1 MGRRSPLS
9 GWSDVWVLAH
19 TADFYNFPACRS
31 SCPFFASENR
41 IHSLAL
47 RATNSQDLR
56 TPRKFYYAAK
66 SAGCLTLAFCV
77 TSTKQRRTEPN
88 VGGDRPRQPAV
99 DGGSRT
105 LGRAPRWGANVAWGS
120 LPRVRCATLGY
131 DVQPRCGCREGHCQI
146 LELGTWNLE
155 PGTSTWVDGQSQRQ
169 ATNGKNP
176 CEPRKIVPYLP
187 PEVIGAPCPPAEA
200 RRLSA
205 GRRLHGL

>member
-1 MGRRSPLS
+1 M
-9 GWSDVWVLAH
+9 
-19 TADFYNFPACRS
+19 
-31 SCPFFASENR
+31 
-41 IHSLAL
+41 
-47 RATNSQDLR
+47 
-56 TPRKFYYAAK
+56 
-66 SAGCLTLAFCV
+66 TLAFCV

-155 PGTSTWVDGQSQRQ
+155 TVIGLPGKASARLLSEKNAARRAKFIMRLNPQADWGIGHRIVWRIGEDRNDGGTIVILPILPIPNDTAVFGLTGKAQSQRR
-169 ATNGKNP
+169 AFIGSMIRP
-176 CEPRKIVPYLP
+176 IRPRSAVPLG
-187 PEVIGAPCPPAEA
+187 EQTA
-200 RRLSA
+200 R
-205 GRRLHGL
+205 

>member
-1 MGRRSPLS
+1 MDPSKHWRSHYKHEAPAS
-9 GWSDVWVLAH
+9 GSALAQ
-19 TADFYNFPACRS
+19 
-31 SCPFFASENR
+31 

-47 RATNSQDLR
+47 RATNGQDLR

-155 PGTSTWVDGQSQRQ
+155 PGTWNLEPGTSTWVAGRSQRR
-169 ATNGKNP
+169 ACICDIKIAPMTNQP
-176 CEPRKIVPYLP
+176 TQCR
-187 PEVIGAPCPPAEA
+187 
-200 RRLSA
+200 
-205 GRRLHGL
+205 

>member
-1 MGRRSPLS
+1 MRMGCN
-9 GWSDVWVLAH
+9 
-19 TADFYNFPACRS
+19 YQI
-31 SCPFFASENR
+31 SCKDLPQCPR

-47 RATNSQDLR
+47 RATNGQNLC

-66 SAGCLTLAFCV
+66 SGGCLTLAFCA

-88 VGGDRPRQPAV
+88 VDCDRPRQPAV
-99 DGGSRT
+99 DGASRT

-155 PGTSTWVDGQSQRQ
+155 PGTWNLELGTWNLG
-169 ATNGKNP
+169 
-176 CEPRKIVPYLP
+176 
-187 PEVIGAPCPPAEA
+187 
-200 RRLSA
+200 
-205 GRRLHGL
+205 

>member
-1 MGRRSPLS
+1 MPPVPTWFGTAYKHEAAAS
-9 GWSDVWVLAH
+9 GSWIL
-19 TADFYNFPACRS
+19 RK
-31 SCPFFASENR
+31 
-41 IHSLAL
+41 IHSLAH
-47 RATNSQDLR
+47 RATTSKNLR

-66 SAGCLTLAFCV
+66 SSGCLTLAFCV

-155 PGTSTWVDGQSQRQ
+155 LGLPG
-169 ATNGKNP
+169 
-176 CEPRKIVPYLP
+176 
-187 PEVIGAPCPPAEA
+187 EA
-200 RRLSA
+200 SA
-205 GRRLHGL
+205 GLVFVSSNCCGFAILRLT

>member
-1 MGRRSPLS
+1 MSSRNSRDPCRTFRQTRS
-9 GWSDVWVLAH
+9 AEH
-19 TADFYNFPACRS
+19 ER
-31 SCPFFASENR
+31 R

-47 RATNSQDLR
+47 RATNGQDLR

-88 VGGDRPRQPAV
+88 VGGDRPRQPVV

-155 PGTSTWVDGQSQRQ
+155 PALGLTG
-169 ATNGKNP
+169 
-176 CEPRKIVPYLP
+176 
-187 PEVIGAPCPPAEA
+187 EA
-200 RRLSA
+200 SA
-205 GRRLHGL
+205 GLVLRGWKPTTRPTYAQARGQRDLPDSSAAHRGRDS

>member
-1 MGRRSPLS
+1 MPTSTKRQRVDLPQCS
-9 GWSDVWVLAH
+9 
-19 TADFYNFPACRS
+19 
-31 SCPFFASENR
+31 R

-47 RATNSQDLR
+47 RATNGKNVC

-66 SAGCLTLAFCV
+66 SSGCLTLAFCV

-155 PGTSTWVDGQSQRQ
+155 PALG
-169 ATNGKNP
+169 
-176 CEPRKIVPYLP
+176 LP
-187 PEVIGAPCPPAEA
+187 GEA
-200 RRLSA
+200 SA
-205 GRRLHGL
+205 GLVFTSYNGFFRGAF

>member
-1 MGRRSPLS
+1 MCEPFCQYKHEAPASGSP
-9 GWSDVWVLAH
+9 A
-19 TADFYNFPACRS
+19 P
-31 SCPFFASENR
+31 P

-47 RATNSQDLR
+47 RATNGQNLR
-56 TPRKFYYAAK
+56 KPRRFYYAAK

-155 PGTSTWVDGQSQRQ
+155 PGTSTWVDGRSQRR
-169 ATNGKNP
+169 ACITRLEAYDASYVRTSSWTTRP
-176 CEPRKIVPYLP
+176 SRFVSRTSRPR
-187 PEVIGAPCPPAEA
+187 
-200 RRLSA
+200 
-205 GRRLHGL
+205 

>member
-1 MGRRSPLS
+1 MVPPSFRS
-9 GWSDVWVLAH
+9 V
-19 TADFYNFPACRS
+19 RS
-31 SCPFFASENR
+31 SPIRHHSDPQSASEFSCVE
-41 IHSLAL
+41 IL
-47 RATNSQDLR
+47 RSVQTFFPDTSTKRQ
-56 TPRKFYYAAK
+56 FYYTAK
-66 SAGCLTLAFCV
+66 SAGCLTLAFFV

-155 PGTSTWVDGQSQRQ
+155 PALGLPGQASAGLVIVVIVCNPTTRCAGQS
-169 ATNGKNP
+169 
-176 CEPRKIVPYLP
+176 
-187 PEVIGAPCPPAEA
+187 
-200 RRLSA
+200 
-205 GRRLHGL
+205 

>member
-1 MGRRSPLS
+1 MASHFRVRLAGQRPVVNTSYRS
-9 GWSDVWVLAH
+9 V
-19 TADFYNFPACRS
+19 FN
-31 SCPFFASENR
+31 CPFPLVTGIESR
-41 IHSLAL
+41 CRPIHSLAL
-47 RATNSQDLR
+47 RATNGQNR
-56 TPRKFYYAAK
+56 CTPRKIYYAAK

-155 PGTSTWVDGQSQRQ
+155 PALGLTG
-169 ATNGKNP
+169 
-176 CEPRKIVPYLP
+176 
-187 PEVIGAPCPPAEA
+187 EA
-200 RRLSA
+200 SA
-205 GRRLHGL
+205 GFV

>member
-1 MGRRSPLS
+1 M
-9 GWSDVWVLAH
+9 
-19 TADFYNFPACRS
+19 T
-31 SCPFFASENR
+31 

-47 RATNSQDLR
+47 RATNGQDLR

-66 SAGCLTLAFCV
+66 SSGCLTLAFCV

-155 PGTSTWVDGQSQRQ
+155 PALG
-169 ATNGKNP
+169 
-176 CEPRKIVPYLP
+176 LP
-187 PEVIGAPCPPAEA
+187 GEA
-200 RRLSA
+200 SA
-205 GRRLHGL
+205 GLVSGKSLHAAQIFILSPKRQRGGPPTDSGSKRTRGGSVQGFKVSALLGS

>member
-1 MGRRSPLS
+1 MR
-9 GWSDVWVLAH
+9 VALALPV
-19 TADFYNFPACRS
+19 FGSEFGCS
-31 SCPFFASENR
+31 VFAG

-47 RATNSQDLR
+47 RATNGQDLR

-155 PGTSTWVDGQSQRQ
+155 LGTWNLEPALGLPG
-169 ATNGKNP
+169 
-176 CEPRKIVPYLP
+176 
-187 PEVIGAPCPPAEA
+187 EA
-200 RRLSA
+200 SA
-205 GRRLHGL
+205 GLVWGFQVSIKAFSHRH